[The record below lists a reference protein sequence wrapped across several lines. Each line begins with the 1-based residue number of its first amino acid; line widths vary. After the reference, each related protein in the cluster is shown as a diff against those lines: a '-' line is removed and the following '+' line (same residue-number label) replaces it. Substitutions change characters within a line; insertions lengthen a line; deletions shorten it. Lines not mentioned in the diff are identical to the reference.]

1 MSQETILSIVEST
14 MHPNYTGLYHKNG
27 MIETRVNSVRK
38 AISSI
43 KKQSFDFIVAEFFYA
58 FSTNYS
64 GVHKSNLDV
73 LLISLAKYRP
83 ECKLIVLVEKDERE
97 YVEVLEV
104 LNFPIHAVLVHPI
117 KSQEMMSS
125 ILGEEVKPALSI
137 SSPFKTSAS

>member
-14 MHPNYTGLYHKNG
+14 MHPNYTDLYQRNG

-43 KKQSFDFIVAEFFYA
+43 KKQPFDYIVAEFFYA

-73 LLISLAKYRP
+73 LLISLNKYCP
-83 ECKLIVLVEKDERE
+83 ACKLIVLVEKAERS
-97 YVEVLEV
+97 YVEVLEP
-104 LNFPIHAVLVHPI
+104 LGFPIHAVLIHPVVP
-117 KSQEMMSS
+117 QDMMSY
-125 ILGEEVKPALSI
+125 ILSDD
-137 SSPFKTSAS
+137 